1 MKLFSHENRQ
11 KSERSKRIYALFEI
25 VYTCVDFIAAATF
38 LIGSFLFFSDA
49 TETAATWL
57 FVVGSF
63 CFAVKPTLR
72 LAREIK
78 LYRIGDNEDLAERL
92 RK

>member
-1 MKLFSHENRQ
+1 MPLFRHENRQ

-25 VYTCVDFIAAATF
+25 VYTCVDFVAAATF

-49 TETAATWL
+49 TQTAATWL

>member
-1 MKLFSHENRQ
+1 MPPGG
-11 KSERSKRIYALFEI
+11 ALPREYLI
-25 VYTCVDFIAAATF
+25 
-38 LIGSFLFFSDA
+38 LIGSFLFFSAA
-49 TETAATWL
+49 TQTAATWL